1 MISLQLSCQSN
12 NWSIVFTSSMESW
25 NGVPPGTG
33 SKRTLGDEGEAKEPS
48 SILGRDGMFTGA
60 ELPNTEE
67 YPLDPVQ
74 KIHF

>member
-1 MISLQLSCQSN
+1 
-12 NWSIVFTSSMESW
+12 MESW

-74 KIHF
+74 NIQIF

>member
-1 MISLQLSCQSN
+1 
-12 NWSIVFTSSMESW
+12 MESW
-25 NGVPPGTG
+25 NGVPPG
-33 SKRTLGDEGEAKEPS
+33 SIRTLGDDGDANVPS

-74 KIHF
+74 NIHI